1 MRAVLNWLV
10 VVGAFVGLMAW
21 CALLMAG
28 ALLGVMNLPLPGE
41 IKGPLLIVAALAAVA
56 VGIWSVGKVVERHR

>member
-21 CALLMAG
+21 C